1 MIKNNDS
8 IYSGCGR
15 MLQTE
20 KPIQRSALFLASCLV
35 LIELAGC
42 SQSTS
47 TEALEKYDAEMQRQR
62 NVSNEEGR
70 TLTDIAGKAT
80 APALEKTL
88 SKASIDPQA
97 VPYVGRYYASIS
109 CEDPLVSCESGH
121 ADFILNLLP
130 DGTAHR
136 TIIHLGTITF
146 ESHKQYRQDTW
157 SYQPELK
164 QITLHRASGVEFFYT
179 MQDTNTMVLN
189 REKVRNFTQTNIDF
203 FAQGGAFPLENYVLK
218 RAD

>member
-1 MIKNNDS
+1 
-8 IYSGCGR
+8 
-15 MLQTE
+15 MLKT
-20 KPIQRSALFLASCLV
+20 KKRIRRSSLFLASCLV
-35 LIELAGC
+35 ILAITGC
-42 SQSTS
+42 NSSSS
-47 TEALEKYDAEMQRQR
+47 TEALEKYDAEMQSQKGI
-62 NVSNEEGR
+62 SNEEGR
-70 TLTDIAGKAT
+70 TLTDIAGQAT
-80 APALEKTL
+80 VPVFEKHQTK
-88 SKASIDPQA
+88 SSIDEQA
-97 VPYVGRYYASIS
+97 MPYVGRYYVSIS
-109 CEDPLVSCESGH
+109 CDDPLVSCESGH

-164 QITLHRASGVEFFYT
+164 QITLHRANGVEFFYT
-179 MQDTNTMVLN
+179 MKDTHTMVLN